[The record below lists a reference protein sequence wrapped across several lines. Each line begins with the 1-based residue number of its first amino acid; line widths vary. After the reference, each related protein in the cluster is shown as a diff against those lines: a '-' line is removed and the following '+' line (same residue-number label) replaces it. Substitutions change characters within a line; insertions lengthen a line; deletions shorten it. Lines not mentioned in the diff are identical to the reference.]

1 MKVNGGEANDTP
13 NGVRTSE
20 PLQWNECKLNK
31 VKLNEWN
38 ERGRLAAITTSN
50 GLSECSANGMNDTCN
65 EPNEC

>member
-38 ERGRLAAITTSN
+38 ERGRLAAITLMNQRN
-50 GLSECSANGMNDTCN
+50 GRYKVNVLN
-65 EPNEC
+65 E

>member
-38 ERGRLAAITTSN
+38 ERGRLAAITQPSIIQSITFT
-50 GLSECSANGMNDTCN
+50 ECN
-65 EPNEC
+65 ELMN